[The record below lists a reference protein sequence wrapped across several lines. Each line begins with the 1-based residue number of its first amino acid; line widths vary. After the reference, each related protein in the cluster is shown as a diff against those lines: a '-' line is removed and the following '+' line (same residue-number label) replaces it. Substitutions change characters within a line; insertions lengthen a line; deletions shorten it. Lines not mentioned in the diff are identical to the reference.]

1 MEDGIEEVIPIGE
14 YETLMKRIQRSERLN
29 GILFFSILI
38 VTFLGIV
45 AIGVHTYRYEN
56 QVHQLVK
63 EFKRDVAIV
72 VANQNAAIGDLNQ
85 VVLNRDWLNY
95 QRLSL
100 EQLQDFYELAETDT
114 TEFSDFGNP
123 KEGVGGK

>member
-1 MEDGIEEVIPIGE
+1 MEGGIEEVVPIGE

-29 GILFFSILI
+29 GILFFSILV
-38 VTFLGIV
+38 VTFLGFIT
-45 AIGVHTYRYEN
+45 IGIHTYRYER
-56 QVHQLVK
+56 QVFQLVK
-63 EFKRDVAIV
+63 EFKRDVAVV

-100 EQLQDFYELAETDT
+100 EQLQDFYELAEADT
-114 TEFSDFGNP
+114 TELSDVGNP
-123 KEGVGGK
+123 KVGVGGK